1 MTRLR
6 DLICLEDVV
15 VKFTRWGQAITALD
29 GINLRIEEGEWLM
42 LLGPNG
48 SGKTTLLKT
57 IAGRYIPDLGQII
70 IAGKPLIEKS
80 EREQAHS
87 IFYVD
92 QNPLR
97 GTAPQLSVFENL
109 YIADADAVAER
120 KRHLRLRY
128 AELLHPV
135 GLHQRLDQ
143 AAGTLSGGQR
153 QFLALLIARLQPGR
167 IVLLD
172 EPLAALDLVRSRIC
186 LEEISRLHEFGKT
199 LVHVS
204 HSHEHG
210 RSLGSRTIV
219 LNDGRIVWDGQGES
233 RCHVDLNLLFSG
245 YGHDAESTRASVVD
259 A

>member
-1 MTRLR
+1 MNRPREFIRL
-6 DLICLEDVV
+6 DDVV
-15 VKFTRWGQAITALD
+15 VRFTRWGQEITALD
-29 GINLRIEEGEWLM
+29 GINLCIEEREWVM

-57 IAGRYIPDLGQII
+57 IAGRHTPDHGRIMV
-70 IAGKPLIEKS
+70 AGRLLTEGSQRNRTPS
-80 EREQAHS
+80 V
-87 IFYVD
+87 FYVD

-109 YIADADAVAER
+109 YIADSDAAAER
-120 KRHLRLRY
+120 KQALRRRY
-128 AELLHPV
+128 AELLRPV
-135 GLHQRLDQ
+135 GLHERLDQ

-186 LEEISRLHEFGKT
+186 LEEISRLHEHGKT

-210 RSLGSRTIV
+210 VSLGTRTVV
-219 LNDGRIVWDGQGES
+219 LNDGRISWDGQGES
-233 RCHVDLNLLFSG
+233 RLHIDLHHLFSG
-245 YGHDAESTRASVVD
+245 RGHAESTRTSVVD